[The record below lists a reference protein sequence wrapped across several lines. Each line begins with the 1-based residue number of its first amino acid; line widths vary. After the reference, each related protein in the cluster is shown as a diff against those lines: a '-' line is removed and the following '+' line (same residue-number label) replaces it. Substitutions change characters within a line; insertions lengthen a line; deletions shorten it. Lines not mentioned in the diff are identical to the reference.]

1 MAKNTSDSL
10 KKKISKAQK
19 QIEKL
24 KDQLV
29 EDSQAL
35 FSASCREI
43 FEKNPEFNS
52 FSWTQYTPYW
62 NDGDSCEFSAYTDL
76 LYIDDEEEESDF
88 YNADIDFKEVKQKEK
103 TIKNLLAEIETLKKQ
118 GKKEDGWDIR
128 HKQNRIEKLKELSLE
143 ETEKRFNFLKDINDL
158 LKNIDQD
165 TLERMFGDH
174 VKVVV
179 TKDGIDVEKYE
190 HD

>member
-1 MAKNTSDSL
+1 MAKITSDSL

-29 EDSQAL
+29 DDSQTL
-35 FSASCREI
+35 FTASCREI
-43 FEKNPEFNS
+43 FEKNPDFNS

-62 NDGDSCEFSAYTDL
+62 NDGDSCEFSANTDY
-76 LYIDDEEEESDF
+76 LYIDDEEKESSF
-88 YNADIDFKEVKQKEK
+88 YNAELDFKELKQKEK
-103 TIKNLLAEIETLKKQ
+103 TIKNLLAEIDKLKKQ
-118 GKKEDGWDIR
+118 GKEDDWEIK
-128 HKQNRIEKLKELSLE
+128 HKQSRIEELNKLNLE
-143 ETEKRFNFLKDINDL
+143 KTEKRFNLLKDIDDL

-165 TLERMFGDH
+165 TLEKMFGDH
-174 VKVVV
+174 VKVLV
-179 TKDGIDVEKYE
+179 TKDGIDVEQYE